1 MKLSV
6 KNGQQYQIFLV
17 LCEHLYISNPYIIE
31 AKVIC
36 NKTAAFIYYWGVLS
50 FPLWGT
56 GRIIQKMTKSLP
68 SRVLPSPKC
77 LFLPHK
83 NLPYCYLKWESK
95 FQKKAIKIL
104 SNKMNQSPYCSPHF
118 NNNKQ

>member
-36 NKTAAFIYYWGVLS
+36 NKTAVFIYYWGVLTVFHHS
-50 FPLWGT
+50 VM
-56 GRIIQKMTKSLP
+56 GRLIQKMTKSL
-68 SRVLPSPKC
+68 SIRILPSPKY

-83 NLPYCYLKWESK
+83 NLPYCYLKWDVKVSK
-95 FQKKAIKIL
+95 KG
-104 SNKMNQSPYCSPHF
+104 H
-118 NNNKQ
+118 